1 MSDLAP
7 PGEPGQIIAIQG
19 VIRGAD
25 CAPIPY
31 ATVEVWQAD
40 AAGAYHDTKLRAA
53 LDADGVGAYG
63 FRSVMPGAYLQATGY
78 RPAHLH
84 YRVSAPGF
92 ATLVTQIYFAG
103 DPYLAPND
111 SCTTCGS
118 DDPARIIAL
127 APGDVTNFGRVDITL
142 APLR

>member
-1 MSDLAP
+1 
-7 PGEPGQIIAIQG
+7 
-19 VIRGAD
+19 
-25 CAPIPY
+25 
-31 ATVEVWQAD
+31 
-40 AAGAYHDTKLRAA
+40 
-53 LDADGVGAYG
+53 
-63 FRSVMPGAYLQATGY
+63 MPGAYLQASGY

-84 YRVSAPGF
+84 YRVSAAGF

-127 APGDVTNFGRVDITL
+127 ALGDVTNFGRVDITL
-142 APLR
+142 ARAR